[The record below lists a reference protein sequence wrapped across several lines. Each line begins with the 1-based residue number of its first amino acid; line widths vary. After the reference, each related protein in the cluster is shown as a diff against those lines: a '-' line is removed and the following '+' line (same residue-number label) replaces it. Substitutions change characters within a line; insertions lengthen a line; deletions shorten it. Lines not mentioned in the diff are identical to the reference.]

1 MIRTLLV
8 ALVAFALAAPVAAQP
23 APPTPP
29 AANAQR
35 REAIKKRIR
44 AMRAYTLTEELQLDD
59 RTSAKLFP
67 ALARWDD
74 VTDKLLAQRVDLTR
88 KLKDPNLDPRTL
100 DKVIDDA
107 IANQR
112 AFWDLEEKRLAE
124 LRKILTPQQTARILI
139 VLPAFERKIQNQL
152 KRAIQKQQRP
162 KRPARIPDDV
172 DDDGDDDI
180 EPGDLPAPQPP
191 RPGPAKRQPIP
202 NPY

>member
-8 ALVAFALAAPVAAQP
+8 ALVAFSLAAPVAAQP